1 MSLNTYLNIS
11 NEKLAISEEG
21 WIEDIQVNNFDKWWA
36 FLIKGD
42 PTHLRGKLITN
53 ALKLVVDRGSL
64 DSSVQNMH
72 RQQKM
77 VHHYELNFMRK
88 TLDRLPILE
97 KYKTNLDKIIASGK
111 ESNFIM
117 SYSVATKRGQIV
129 QDNNKNDGYN
139 KAINSFRVVD
149 GIAKNKVFGAKERER
164 DFTEEEKQIVQE
176 YIAKVGP
183 YVKHFSDLC
192 NRWCEW
198 MV

>member
-1 MSLNTYLNIS
+1 MSLNTYLSIS
-11 NEKLAISEEG
+11 NENLVISEEG
-21 WIEDIQVNNFDKWWA
+21 WLEDLQVNNFDKWWA

-42 PTHLRGKLITN
+42 PTHLRGKLITT
-53 ALKLVVDRGSL
+53 ALDLTVHRLSAFSDLLK
-64 DSSVQNMH
+64 MH
-72 RQQKM
+72 TQQKM
-77 VHHYELNFMRK
+77 IYGYELKFMRE
-88 TLDRLPILE
+88 TLNRLPVIE
-97 KYKTNLDKIIASGK
+97 KYKTNLDKIISSGK

-129 QDNNKNDGYN
+129 QENNKNDGYN

>member
-111 ESNFIM
+111 ESNFTI
-117 SYSVATKRGQIV
+117 SYRAVSIRGEVVMQ
-129 QDNNKNDGYN
+129 NNKYDAYN
-139 KAINSFRVVD
+139 KLVNSLSGVD
-149 GIAKNKVFGAKERER
+149 GVAKNKVFGAKERER
-164 DFTEEEKQIVQE
+164 DLTEEEKQVVHD
-176 YIAKVGP
+176 YITKVGP
-183 YVKHFSDLC
+183 YVKHFSALC
-192 NRWCEW
+192 NRWCDW
-198 MV
+198 MY

>member
-11 NEKLAISEEG
+11 NENLAISEEG
-21 WIEDIQVNNFDKWWA
+21 WLEDLQVNNFDKWWA

-42 PTHLRGKLITN
+42 PTHLRGKLITT
-53 ALKLVVDRGSL
+53 ALDLTVHRLSTFSDLLK
-64 DSSVQNMH
+64 MH
-72 RQQKM
+72 TQQKM
-77 VHHYELNFMRK
+77 IYGYELKFMRE
-88 TLDRLPILE
+88 TLNRLPVIE
-97 KYKTNLDKIIASGK
+97 KYKTNLDKIISSGK

-129 QDNNKNDGYN
+129 QENNKNDGYN

>member
-11 NEKLAISEEG
+11 NENLAISEEG
-21 WIEDIQVNNFDKWWA
+21 WLEDLQVNNFDKWWA

-42 PTHLRGKLITN
+42 PTHLRGKLITT
-53 ALKLVVDRGSL
+53 ALDLTVYRLSAFSDLLK
-64 DSSVQNMH
+64 MH
-72 RQQKM
+72 TQRKM
-77 VHHYELNFMRK
+77 IYGYELKFMRE
-88 TLDRLPILE
+88 TLNRLPVIE

-111 ESNFIM
+111 ESNFII
-117 SYSVATKRGQIV
+117 SYSIATKRGQIV
-129 QDNNKNDGYN
+129 QENNKNDGYN

-198 MV
+198 MI